1 MILVIN
7 LILFCFPCDRLA
19 FFKAAYHMFDAEFYV
34 KADDD
39 MYLRSG
45 EVTDYGVQLFLQ
57 NKIILF
63 RLHRSVI

>member
-1 MILVIN
+1 MSLVIN
-7 LILFCFPCDRLA
+7 LILICFPCDRLA
-19 FFKAAYHMFDAEFYV
+19 FFKAAYNMFDAEFYV

-39 MYLRSG
+39 IYLCPG
-45 EVTDYGVQLFLQ
+45 EVSVYGVQLFLQ